1 MKASS
6 PSSFSATL
14 HALLQS
20 TQEASLSL
28 GDILASLGDKSFGL
42 CLMLLALPSSLPV
55 YGLSVPL
62 GFLMMVLGLQMG
74 LGFRAP
80 LIPEK
85 ARKLKIK
92 ITFIQKVL
100 HTSERV
106 LRLLERY
113 LQPRYNPIFQ
123 GLPYRIMG
131 ILVFLMAFLVFL
143 PLPLTN
149 TFPALLIF
157 VLGASLS
164 QEDGL
169 ICLLWSMVATITALL
184 YAAGGYILWIY
195 GWAGLQKIK
204 DMLF

>member
-6 PSSFSATL
+6 PSSFSGTL
-14 HALLQS
+14 QALLKR
-20 TQEASLSL
+20 TRENSLTL
-28 GDILASLGDKSFGL
+28 GNILASLGDKSFGL

-62 GFLMMVLGLQMG
+62 GFLMMVLGLQMA
-74 LGFRAP
+74 LGMRSP
-80 LIPEK
+80 LIPER
-85 ARKLKIK
+85 ARRLKIK

-106 LRLLERY
+106 LAMLERY
-113 LQPRYNPIFQ
+113 LQPRYSAMFQ
-123 GLPYRIMG
+123 GLPYRAMG
-131 ILVFLMAFLVFL
+131 VLVFLMAFLVFL

-149 TFPALLIF
+149 TFPGLLIF

-169 ICLLWSMVATITALL
+169 ICLFWCMVATITALL
-184 YAAGGYILWIY
+184 YAAVGYILWIY